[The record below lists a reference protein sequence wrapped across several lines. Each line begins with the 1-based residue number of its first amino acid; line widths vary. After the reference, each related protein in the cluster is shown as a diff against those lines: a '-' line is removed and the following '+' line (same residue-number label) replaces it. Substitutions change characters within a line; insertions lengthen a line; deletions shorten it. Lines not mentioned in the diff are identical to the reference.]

1 MMKHNITYDC
11 QNNAMECIYYKDFTK
26 SYPMHTHAD
35 HIMLGYVTDG
45 EVCVICDGR
54 EALYHAGESFCIM
67 PDVLHALEPVNGTA
81 YSMVSICIPSDK
93 AGDAFIPASNEQRQ
107 ACIADKSC
115 YSKRLKRIIQDAP
128 EHTFSIEKMAQ
139 TIGVSPYHMIRQFKS
154 VCGLTPHQFQIQCRV
169 RKAQRLLEA
178 GSSVTE
184 AAYATGFCDQSHF
197 DRCFRKIVRLTPS
210 EYKQAVK

>member
-11 QNNAMECIYYKDFTK
+11 QNNGMECIYYKDFTK

-35 HIMLGYVTDG
+35 HMTLGYVTDG
-45 EVCVICDGR
+45 EVRIICDGR

-67 PDVLHALEPVNGTA
+67 PDVLHALEPVKGIA
-81 YSMVSICIPSDK
+81 YSMVSICIPLDK
-93 AGDAFIPASNEQRQ
+93 
-107 ACIADKSC
+107 ADKSC

-139 TIGVSPYHMIRQFKS
+139 TICVSPYHMIRQFKS

-210 EYKQAVK
+210 EYKQAVERS

>member
-26 SYPMHTHAD
+26 SYPMHTHAE
-35 HIMLGYVTDG
+35 HITLGYVTDG
-45 EVCVICDGR
+45 AVCIICDGR
-54 EALYHAGESFCIM
+54 KAFYYEGDSFCIM

-93 AGDAFIPASNEQRQ
+93 T
-107 ACIADKSC
+107 DKSC

>member
-1 MMKHNITYDC
+1 MMKHNIIYDC

-35 HIMLGYVTDG
+35 HITLGYVTDG
-45 EVCVICDGR
+45 AVCVICDGR
-54 EALYHAGESFCIM
+54 KAFYYAGESFCIM

-93 AGDAFIPASNEQRQ
+93 T
-107 ACIADKSC
+107 DKSC

-184 AAYATGFCDQSHF
+184 ATYATGFCDQSHF
-197 DRCFRKIVRLTPS
+197 DRCFHKIVRLTPS